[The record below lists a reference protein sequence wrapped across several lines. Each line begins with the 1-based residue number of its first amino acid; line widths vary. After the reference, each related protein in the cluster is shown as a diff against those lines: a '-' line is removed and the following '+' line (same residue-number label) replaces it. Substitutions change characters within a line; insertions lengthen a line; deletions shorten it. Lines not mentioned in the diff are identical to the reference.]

1 MNDTEERRPR
11 KRMAA
16 AGLVALGL
24 LAGGILAGSQIA
36 GAAGSSSSNS
46 STTSTSSSTSSNNG
60 SSDDANRMDPS
71 KVNHGPDERLLTG
84 QTAAKVKAAALKEVP
99 GATVIR
105 VETDSGDAVY
115 EAHLQKADGSF
126 VTVLFDKNFNM
137 TGTEEGFGPC
147 PGGMGGHPG
156 PGGPGGSPPG
166 NDNGTGSG
174 NGSGSGDSTGSNA

>member
-1 MNDTEERRPR
+1 MNDTEERKPR

-16 AGLVALGL
+16 AG
-24 LAGGILAGSQIA
+24 
-36 GAAGSSSSNS
+36 SSSSGS
-46 STTSTSSSTSSNNG
+46 STTSSSTSTGTNDG
-60 SSDDANRMDPS
+60 SSDDPNRMDPS

-99 GATVIR
+99 GSTVIR

-126 VTVLFDKNFNM
+126 VTVLLDKNFNV

-147 PGGMGGHPG
+147 PGGIGGHPG
-156 PGGPGGSPPG
+156 PGGSGGSPLGTDNSNG
-166 NDNGTGSG
+166 NG
-174 NGSGSGDSTGSNA
+174 NGSDSGDSTGSNA